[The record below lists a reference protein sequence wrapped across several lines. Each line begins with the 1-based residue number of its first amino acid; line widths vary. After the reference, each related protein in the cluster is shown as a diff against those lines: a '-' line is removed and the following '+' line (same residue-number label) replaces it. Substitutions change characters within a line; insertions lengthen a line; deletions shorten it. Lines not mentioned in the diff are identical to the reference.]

1 MRSQSKLARHMLTH
15 SKEKVH
21 NCYNNCYQ
29 YYQKQTNICGYSF
42 VQSVAITIVIN
53 ITKGKQIFVADF
65 AIIVI
70 NITKS
75 KQTFAALPLFKVF
88 KRACT
93 KTGKHIRWGSDTKNF
108 ASCSRNILLFMLRMR
123 YDMI

>member
-1 MRSQSKLARHMLTH
+1 M
-15 SKEKVH
+15 
-21 NCYNNCYQ
+21 
-29 YYQKQTNICGYSF
+29 
-42 VQSVAITIVIN
+42 N
-53 ITKGKQIFVADF
+53 ITKGEQIFAADF
-65 AIIVI
+65 AMIIVI

-88 KRACT
+88 KRACN
-93 KTGKHIRWGSDTKNF
+93 KTGKHTPRGSDTKNF